1 MFNFANYK
9 IYIFFIISLLSV
21 IVFVYI
27 KFILKIEIFSNEIYF
42 LENYLK
48 NDLLFFVIIF
58 FFFTVLQVFLIPGSI
73 LTFLISTIL
82 NGYLTFILM
91 FMTGLLAAFI
101 QYKYA
106 YSFNINP
113 ISKIEKRIDL
123 VSKKIRNKGF
133 FIITLLRVLP
143 GIPFSTFN
151 LTCGILKINLYY
163 FILSF
168 VIGIG
173 PKILLY
179 SNIFNLYS
187 LFFN

>member
-1 MFNFANYK
+1 
-9 IYIFFIISLLSV
+9 
-21 IVFVYI
+21 
-27 KFILKIEIFSNEIYF
+27 
-42 LENYLK
+42 
-48 NDLLFFVIIF
+48 
-58 FFFTVLQVFLIPGSI
+58 
-73 LTFLISTIL
+73 
-82 NGYLTFILM
+82 M

-179 SNIFNLYS
+179 SNIFSLYS